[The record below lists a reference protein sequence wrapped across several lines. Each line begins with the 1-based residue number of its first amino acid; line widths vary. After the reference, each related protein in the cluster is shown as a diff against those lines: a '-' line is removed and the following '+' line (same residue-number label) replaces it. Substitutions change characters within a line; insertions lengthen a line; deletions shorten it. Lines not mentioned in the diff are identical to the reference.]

1 MKNIITI
8 LEEANVTLTEEQ
20 KKVVEKATAENY
32 KTIAEV
38 EKKDE
43 KIKSLTDKVG
53 TYEESLKK
61 FEGVDTEGL
70 KKEIE
75 TLKASLDTKDKE
87 YQKSLADRDF
97 NDILKDSIASAKGKN
112 PKAITALL
120 EIETLKASKNQKED
134 IAKALDNLKQSD
146 GYLFETTTTQK
157 GKPPI
162 GTTTHGVNDNGKL
175 PSRYEGNP
183 FYHG

>member
-1 MKNIITI
+1 MKNILTI
-8 LEEANVTLTEEQ
+8 LEEQKVTLSEEQ
-20 KKVVEKATAENY
+20 KEAINKEVTANY
-32 KTIAEV
+32 KTVAEV

-43 KIKSLTDKVG
+43 KIKSLTDKVT

-75 TLKASLDTKDKE
+75 NLKSDLATKDKE
-87 YQKSLADRDF
+87 YTQKLADRDF
-97 NDILKDSIASAKGKN
+97 NDILKDSIAGAKGKN

-120 EIETLKASKNQKED
+120 DIETLKASKNQKED
-134 IAKALDNLKQSD
+134 IATALDNLAKSD
-146 GYLFETTTTQK
+146 AYLFDTQTEQK

-162 GTTTHGVNDNGKL
+162 GKTTIGNGGGDDL
-175 PSRYEGNP
+175 PDRYKNNP